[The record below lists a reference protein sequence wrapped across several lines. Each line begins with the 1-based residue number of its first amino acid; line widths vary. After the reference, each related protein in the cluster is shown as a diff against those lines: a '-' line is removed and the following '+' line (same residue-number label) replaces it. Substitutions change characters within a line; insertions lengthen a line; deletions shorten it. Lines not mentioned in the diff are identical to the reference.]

1 MQALERY
8 FPSVSLLRI
17 ALRSV
22 QQRGL
27 ASLLTAFSMA
37 LGIMLVVAVLSIH
50 GVISESF
57 QTNASLGYNMIVGAK
72 GGKLQ
77 LTLNTV
83 YYLSQPVEN
92 IPYDFYLEFKDQQTR
107 DHDYQFSLTRYAKE
121 ARRYGEQLVHGSL
134 AVAGGG
140 SAMSAQ
146 LSLIHI

>member
-57 QTNASLGYNMIVGAK
+57 RTNASLGYNMIVGAK

-83 YYLSQPVEN
+83 YYLSHPVEN
-92 IPYDFYLEFKDQQTR
+92 IPYDFTWNSR
-107 DHDYQFSLTRYAKE
+107 IN
-121 ARRYGEQLVHGSL
+121 RREIMITSFP
-134 AVAGGG
+134 
-140 SAMSAQ
+140 
-146 LSLIHI
+146 

>member
-92 IPYDFYLEFKDQQTR
+92 VPYDFYLEFKDQQTR
-107 DHDYQFSLTRYAKE
+107 DHDYQFSLMRYSKE
-121 ARRYGEQLVHGSL
+121 VRRYGEQLVHGSL

-140 SAMSAQ
+140 Q
-146 LSLIHI
+146 R